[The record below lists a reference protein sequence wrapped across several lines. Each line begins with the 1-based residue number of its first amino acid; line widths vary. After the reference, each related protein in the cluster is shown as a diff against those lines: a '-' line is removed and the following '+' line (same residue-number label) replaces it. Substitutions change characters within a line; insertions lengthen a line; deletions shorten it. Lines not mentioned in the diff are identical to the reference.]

1 MKSNTIS
8 PQPQVTVKLI
18 GAPDPKIEAFMT
30 DFKEIVIVDGCMTI
44 PEYLELRDRHEMTD
58 EQLLPLLQ
66 EAGYGF
72 VKTAAVNAELEQ
84 QVIVDLRYM
93 AAAML
98 LIYSD
103 PKFALTHSVL
113 ECIKTFYN
121 YGSWGGAPCVS
132 NTLLE
137 DTYSAYGHHFSYMAM
152 ADNADLSDEVQREQ
166 ARAGSP
172 QMGHSEMIAR
182 NLPAL
187 NELIKNEVELTAVF
201 RLCFDTMYNVNSG
214 QAGKLYRTFHG
225 ESKAYNYFWRMAC
238 KLRDNARGKLKQKQA
253 AHKCDELCTHH

>member
-1 MKSNTIS
+1 MSNLT
-8 PQPQVTVKLI
+8 PQPQVTIK
-18 GAPDPKIEAFMT
+18 PHFSTDPKIEVAI
-30 DFKEIVIVDGCMTI
+30 DEIKVLVTGYGCVTI
-44 PEYLELRDRHEMTD
+44 PDYMEVRDRNEVTD

-72 VKTAAVNAELEQ
+72 VKTTAVNSGLEQ
-84 QVIVDLRYM
+84 EVIVDLRYM

-103 PKFALTHSVL
+103 PKFALSHSVL

-137 DTYSAYGHHFSYMAM
+137 DTYSAYGHHFSYMAI

-166 ARAGSP
+166 ARAGST

-238 KLRDNARGKLKQKQA
+238 KLRDNARGKLKQA
-253 AHKCDELCTHH
+253 TVHKCDGNCAHH

>member
-1 MKSNTIS
+1 MNIA
-8 PQPQVTVKLI
+8 PQPQIITKPRFSI
-18 GAPDPKIEAFMT
+18 DPKVEVTIDAI
-30 DFKEIVIVDGCMTI
+30 KQLVIAHGCVTI
-44 PEYLELRDRHEMTD
+44 PEYLEMRIRNEVTD

-72 VKTAAVNAELEQ
+72 VKTSAVNAGLEQ
-84 QVIVDLRYM
+84 EVIMDLRYM

-103 PKFALTHSVL
+103 PKFALSHSVL
-113 ECIKTFYN
+113 ECLKTFYN
-121 YGSWGGAPCVS
+121 YGSWEGAMCVTD
-132 NTLLE
+132 TLLA
-137 DTYSAYGHHFSYMAM
+137 DAYSAYGHHFSYMAM
-152 ADNADLSDEVQREQ
+152 ADNADLSEEATR
-166 ARAGSP
+166 
-172 QMGHSEMIAR
+172 GHSEPGSIQSGHSGMFTR

-187 NELIKNEVELTAVF
+187 NELVKNEVELTAVF

-238 KLRDNARGKLKQKQA
+238 KLRDNARCKLKQKQA